1 MTYYVSSGTLN
12 PTHSLTL
19 CYKLELWFYEGSL
32 GAMLP
37 FGSLPCSLPDKV
49 CLQRKCALAQQ
60 NHVYERVWLLRGSV
74 TKLVIGLP
82 LYLYDWSPRWPKLQ
96 IPEPPMVCCYVTTLG
111 LARCL
116 HILCLQDLHVFP
128 LCSIS
133 LSTSRWGQTSVENI
147 TDYNKIRTRTI
158 CIGVLLYWVRIV
170 SAHSRFITCVP
181 TMMAKHVLVLSAS
194 VHLCMF
200 VSVCLSVRAKAEQL
214 LIGIWRNLVEIFRSE
229 SFGSGGIK

>member
-60 NHVYERVWLLRGSV
+60 NHVHVYERVWLLRGSV

-128 LCSIS
+128 LCWIS

-170 SAHSRFITCVP
+170 SAYS
-181 TMMAKHVLVLSAS
+181 LVLLPACQPWWRSTYWFYRRLS
-194 VHLCMF
+194 ICVCLCL
-200 VSVCLSVRAKAEQL
+200 SVCLSALKL
-214 LIGIWRNLVEIFRSE
+214 NNYWSE
-229 SFGSGGIK
+229 FDVTW